1 MVGASSAQPSLKDYL
16 KKYTSPDD
24 EEKKKKKK
32 KRKSKPDAGGIL
44 VVDEDPIWQKPVKLD
59 EEEQDS
65 ADEEKPQVDEDI
77 EVKRMRRLEQ
87 LRSRRPFGAISED
100 GSGWVSVS
108 DAPNNVKPEDQN
120 SDISPPRKRRL
131 RNDTPSP
138 RPEQQS
144 DVPAEADLS
153 PPRQSRKHSRSP
165 PPNETRTS
173 PFRGGRTA
181 RFDTPSPEP
190 YVEASASDRVTDL
203 SPPRR
208 QRRNKDES
216 PEPNR
221 MSSHPKATDS
231 DISPPRRGHHDS
243 RYQNDT
249 RTSSKADLSPPR
261 KVKNDRSG
269 PIVSARKSIHDLDD
283 YDTVDPSPS
292 ISDLSPPRKR
302 RKESPVLVHRPKT
315 GLVSGADI
323 KDDIDKKKKE
333 DWLRFKEMDPSMS
346 GRAAEPI
353 YRNKTT
359 GLPKIFIIFPLFY
372 VNQERNLSPLFHV
385 PGERMSKEEFLKSQ
399 KKELKKEEKPKE
411 IKLEWGKGLAQK
423 REAEARLQEIE
434 KEKDKPF
441 ARGRDDPDLDAM
453 LKERLRWGD
462 PMAHL
467 VKKKHLESVLPDL
480 GDNEKM
486 KESGFII
493 PQEIPSHSWIRRGLD
508 AAPNRYG
515 IKPGRHWDGVDRST
529 GYEKELFKRMNE
541 KRATEREAYLWSV
554 SDIYYKSLPP
564 ITKAYGTACFLVTVA
579 CQLGILSPGLIA
591 HVPYL
596 SIFHFQVWRLIT
608 NFFFLG
614 KFSIN
619 FGIRLLMIARY
630 GVQLE
635 NGPFQRRTADFL
647 WMMLFGAFSL
657 LVLSSI
663 PYFWSPF
670 LGISLVFMLLY
681 LWSREFPNATI
692 NIYGLVALK
701 AFYLPWAMLCLD
713 VIFGSPIVP
722 DLLGIVAGHLYY
734 FLTVLHPLA
743 GGRNILR
750 TPALIHKLVAR
761 WRIGAPANNV
771 PQPDRTSGVAFRG
784 RSYRLGG

>member
-1 MVGASSAQPSLKDYL
+1 MRRRKRR
-16 KKYTSPDD
+16 
-24 EEKKKKKK
+24 K
-32 KRKSKPDAGGIL
+32 KRKSKPDASGIL
-44 VVDEDPIWQKPVKLD
+44 VVDEDSIWQKQVKLD

-65 ADEEKPQVDEDI
+65 AVLTDEEKPQVDEDI

-108 DAPNNVKPEDQN
+108 DASNNVKPEDQN

-144 DVPAEADLS
+144 DVPADADLS
-153 PPRQSRKHSRSP
+153 PPRQSRNHYRS

-173 PFRGGRTA
+173 PFRGGRSA

-208 QRRNKDES
+208 QRRDKDES
-216 PEPNR
+216 PVPDR
-221 MSSHPKATDS
+221 ISSHAKAMVS
-231 DISPPRRGHHDS
+231 DISPPRRGRHDS

-249 RTSSKADLSPPR
+249 HASLKADHSPPR

-269 PIVSARKSIHDLDD
+269 SIVSARKSIHDLDD
-283 YDTVDPSPS
+283 YDTNPGPSV
-292 ISDLSPPRKR
+292 SDLSPPRKR

-323 KDDIDKKKKE
+323 KDDNDKKKKE

-359 GLPKIFIIFPLFY
+359 
-372 VNQERNLSPLFHV
+372 
-385 PGERMSKEEFLKSQ
+385 GERMSKEEFLKSQ

-467 VKKKHLESVLPDL
+467 VKKKHLEPVLPDL

-508 AAPNRYG
+508 AASNRYG
-515 IKPGRHWDGVDRST
+515 IKPGRHWDGVDRSN
-529 GYEKELFKRMNE
+529 GYEKEL
-541 KRATEREAYLWSV
+541 
-554 SDIYYKSLPP
+554 
-564 ITKAYGTACFLVTVA
+564 
-579 CQLGILSPGLIA
+579 
-591 HVPYL
+591 
-596 SIFHFQVWRLIT
+596 
-608 NFFFLG
+608 
-614 KFSIN
+614 
-619 FGIRLLMIARY
+619 
-630 GVQLE
+630 
-635 NGPFQRRTADFL
+635 
-647 WMMLFGAFSL
+647 
-657 LVLSSI
+657 
-663 PYFWSPF
+663 
-670 LGISLVFMLLY
+670 
-681 LWSREFPNATI
+681 
-692 NIYGLVALK
+692 LK
-701 AFYLPWAMLCLD
+701 TD
-713 VIFGSPIVP
+713 E
-722 DLLGIVAGHLYY
+722 
-734 FLTVLHPLA
+734 
-743 GGRNILR
+743 
-750 TPALIHKLVAR
+750 
-761 WRIGAPANNV
+761 
-771 PQPDRTSGVAFRG
+771 
-784 RSYRLGG
+784 

>member
-1 MVGASSAQPSLKDYL
+1 MDGKAEGDAHGQKVIGKFFRHWLAAAMVEATVNKVVNSLLGFTMVGASSAQTSLKDYL
-16 KKYTSPDD
+16 KKYTTHDD

-32 KRKSKPDAGGIL
+32 KRKSKPEAAGIL
-44 VVDEDPIWQKPVKLD
+44 VVDEDPIWLKPVKLD

-108 DAPNNVKPEDQN
+108 DAPNNVKPEEPN

-144 DVPAEADLS
+144 DVPAEADSS

-208 QRRNKDES
+208 RRRDEDES

-221 MSSHPKATDS
+221 ISSHPKATNS
-231 DISPPRRGHHDS
+231 DISPPRRGHHDF

-249 RTSSKADLSPPR
+249 RASLKADLSPPR
-261 KVKNDRSG
+261 KVKNDGPRS
-269 PIVSARKSIHDLDD
+269 IVSARKSIRDLDD
-283 YDTVDPSPS
+283 YDTVDP
-292 ISDLSPPRKR
+292 
-302 RKESPVLVHRPKT
+302 VLQFLT
-315 GLVSGADI
+315 FL
-323 KDDIDKKKKE
+323 
-333 DWLRFKEMDPSMS
+333 LRGRGGKNHQFWFKEMDPSMS

-359 GLPKIFIIFPLFY
+359 
-372 VNQERNLSPLFHV
+372 
-385 PGERMSKEEFLKSQ
+385 GERMSKEEFLKSQ

-411 IKLEWGKGLAQK
+411 IKGWGKGLAQK
-423 REAEARLQEIE
+423 REAEARLQEVE

-441 ARGRDDPDLDAM
+441 ARGRFSALI
-453 LKERLRWGD
+453 GD
-462 PMAHL
+462 SFYLLYTFPE
-467 VKKKHLESVLPDL
+467 KKHLEPVLPDL

-493 PQEIPSHSWIRRGLD
+493 PQDIPSHSWIRRGLD

-515 IKPGRHWDGVDRST
+515 INQADT
-529 GYEKELFKRMNE
+529 GMVWTAVPELAMSFN
-541 KRATEREAYLWSV
+541 A
-554 SDIYYKSLPP
+554 
-564 ITKAYGTACFLVTVA
+564 
-579 CQLGILSPGLIA
+579 
-591 HVPYL
+591 
-596 SIFHFQVWRLIT
+596 
-608 NFFFLG
+608 
-614 KFSIN
+614 
-619 FGIRLLMIARY
+619 
-630 GVQLE
+630 
-635 NGPFQRRTADFL
+635 
-647 WMMLFGAFSL
+647 
-657 LVLSSI
+657 VL
-663 PYFWSPF
+663 
-670 LGISLVFMLLY
+670 
-681 LWSREFPNATI
+681 
-692 NIYGLVALK
+692 
-701 AFYLPWAMLCLD
+701 
-713 VIFGSPIVP
+713 
-722 DLLGIVAGHLYY
+722 
-734 FLTVLHPLA
+734 
-743 GGRNILR
+743 
-750 TPALIHKLVAR
+750 
-761 WRIGAPANNV
+761 
-771 PQPDRTSGVAFRG
+771 
-784 RSYRLGG
+784 

>member
-1 MVGASSAQPSLKDYL
+1 MVGPSSAQTSLKDYL
-16 KKYTSPDD
+16 KKYTSNDD

-32 KRKSKPDAGGIL
+32 KRKSKPDASGIL
-44 VVDEDPIWQKPVKLD
+44 VVDEDPIWQAEYFTFLNLAQLYEVLT
-59 EEEQDS
+59 
-65 ADEEKPQVDEDI
+65 DEEKPQVDEDI

-108 DAPNNVKPEDQN
+108 DASNNVNPEDQN

-144 DVPAEADLS
+144 DVPADADLS
-153 PPRQSRKHSRSP
+153 PPRQSRNHYRS

-173 PFRGGRTA
+173 PFRGGRSA

-208 QRRNKDES
+208 QRRDKDES
-216 PEPNR
+216 PEPDR
-221 MSSHPKATDS
+221 ISSHAKAMVS
-231 DISPPRRGHHDS
+231 DISPPRRGRHDS

-249 RTSSKADLSPPR
+249 HASLKADLSPPR

-269 PIVSARKSIHDLDD
+269 SIVSARKSIHDLDD
-283 YDTVDPSPS
+283 YDTNPAPSV
-292 ISDLSPPRKR
+292 SDLSPPRKR

-323 KDDIDKKKKE
+323 KNDNDKKKKE

-359 GLPKIFIIFPLFY
+359 
-372 VNQERNLSPLFHV
+372 
-385 PGERMSKEEFLKSQ
+385 GERMSKEEFLKSQ

-462 PMAHL
+462 PKSQL
-467 VKKKHLESVLPDL
+467 DKKR
-480 GDNEKM
+480 
-486 KESGFII
+486 SGC
-493 PQEIPSHSWIRRGLD
+493 
-508 AAPNRYG
+508 G
-515 IKPGRHWDGVDRST
+515 IKPLWDQTAQVDGVDRSN

-554 SDIYYKSLPP
+554 SD
-564 ITKAYGTACFLVTVA
+564 
-579 CQLGILSPGLIA
+579 
-591 HVPYL
+591 
-596 SIFHFQVWRLIT
+596 
-608 NFFFLG
+608 
-614 KFSIN
+614 
-619 FGIRLLMIARY
+619 M
-630 GVQLE
+630 
-635 NGPFQRRTADFL
+635 
-647 WMMLFGAFSL
+647 
-657 LVLSSI
+657 
-663 PYFWSPF
+663 
-670 LGISLVFMLLY
+670 
-681 LWSREFPNATI
+681 
-692 NIYGLVALK
+692 
-701 AFYLPWAMLCLD
+701 
-713 VIFGSPIVP
+713 
-722 DLLGIVAGHLYY
+722 
-734 FLTVLHPLA
+734 
-743 GGRNILR
+743 
-750 TPALIHKLVAR
+750 
-761 WRIGAPANNV
+761 
-771 PQPDRTSGVAFRG
+771 
-784 RSYRLGG
+784 

>member
-1 MVGASSAQPSLKDYL
+1 MVGPSSAQTSLKDYL
-16 KKYTSPDD
+16 KKYTSNDD

-32 KRKSKPDAGGIL
+32 EKSKPDASGIL
-44 VVDEDPIWQKPVKLD
+44 VVDEDPIWQKQVKLN

-108 DAPNNVKPEDQN
+108 DASNNVKPEDQN
-120 SDISPPRKRRL
+120 SDISPPRNRRL

-144 DVPAEADLS
+144 DVPADADLS
-153 PPRQSRKHSRSP
+153 PPRQSRNHYRS

-173 PFRGGRTA
+173 PFRGGRSA

-208 QRRNKDES
+208 QRSDKDES
-216 PEPNR
+216 PEPYR
-221 MSSHPKATDS
+221 ISSHAKAMVS
-231 DISPPRRGHHDS
+231 DISPPRRGRHDS

-249 RTSSKADLSPPR
+249 HASLKADLSPPR

-269 PIVSARKSIHDLDD
+269 SIVSARKSIHDLDD
-283 YDTVDPSPS
+283 YDTNPGPSV
-292 ISDLSPPRKR
+292 SDLSPPRKR

-323 KDDIDKKKKE
+323 KDDNDKKKKE

-359 GLPKIFIIFPLFY
+359 
-372 VNQERNLSPLFHV
+372 
-385 PGERMSKEEFLKSQ
+385 GERMSKEEFLKSQ

-441 ARGRDDPDLDAM
+441 ARGRFSALIDDSFCFYIHLLRFLDLWHSGR
-453 LKERLRWGD
+453 KNISLRNMHNGNRKGNNTW
-462 PMAHL
+462 
-467 VKKKHLESVLPDL
+467 S
-480 GDNEKM
+480 DNEKM

-493 PQEIPSHSWIRRGLD
+493 PQEIPSHSWIRRGVD
-508 AAPNRYG
+508 AASNRYG
-515 IKPGRHWDGVDRST
+515 IKPGRHWDGVDRSN

-541 KRATEREAYLWSV
+541 KRATEREAYMWSV
-554 SDIYYKSLPP
+554 SD
-564 ITKAYGTACFLVTVA
+564 
-579 CQLGILSPGLIA
+579 
-591 HVPYL
+591 
-596 SIFHFQVWRLIT
+596 
-608 NFFFLG
+608 
-614 KFSIN
+614 
-619 FGIRLLMIARY
+619 M
-630 GVQLE
+630 
-635 NGPFQRRTADFL
+635 
-647 WMMLFGAFSL
+647 
-657 LVLSSI
+657 
-663 PYFWSPF
+663 
-670 LGISLVFMLLY
+670 
-681 LWSREFPNATI
+681 
-692 NIYGLVALK
+692 
-701 AFYLPWAMLCLD
+701 
-713 VIFGSPIVP
+713 
-722 DLLGIVAGHLYY
+722 
-734 FLTVLHPLA
+734 
-743 GGRNILR
+743 
-750 TPALIHKLVAR
+750 
-761 WRIGAPANNV
+761 
-771 PQPDRTSGVAFRG
+771 
-784 RSYRLGG
+784 

>member
-1 MVGASSAQPSLKDYL
+1 MRRRKRR
-16 KKYTSPDD
+16 
-24 EEKKKKKK
+24 K
-32 KRKSKPDAGGIL
+32 KRKSKPDAAGIL

-108 DAPNNVKPEDQN
+108 DAPNNLKPEEPN
-120 SDISPPRKRRL
+120 SDISPPRKRRI

-144 DVPAEADLS
+144 DVPAEADSS

-208 QRRNKDES
+208 QRRDKDES

-221 MSSHPKATDS
+221 ISSHPKATNS
-231 DISPPRRGHHDS
+231 DISPPRRGHHDF

-249 RTSSKADLSPPR
+249 RASSKADLSPPR
-261 KVKNDRSG
+261 KVKNDGPRS
-269 PIVSARKSIHDLDD
+269 IVSARKSIRDLDD

-292 ISDLSPPRKR
+292 VSDLSPPRKR

-323 KDDIDKKKKE
+323 KDDIDRKKKE

-359 GLPKIFIIFPLFY
+359 
-372 VNQERNLSPLFHV
+372 
-385 PGERMSKEEFLKSQ
+385 GERMSKEEFLKSQ

-423 REAEARLQEIE
+423 READARLQEIE
-434 KEKDKPF
+434 KEKEKPF
-441 ARGRDDPDLDAM
+441 ARGRFSALI
-453 LKERLRWGD
+453 GD
-462 PMAHL
+462 SFYLLYTFPE
-467 VKKKHLESVLPDL
+467 KKHLEPVLPDL

-493 PQEIPSHSWIRRGLD
+493 PQDIPSHSWIRRGLD

-554 SDIYYKSLPP
+554 SD
-564 ITKAYGTACFLVTVA
+564 
-579 CQLGILSPGLIA
+579 
-591 HVPYL
+591 
-596 SIFHFQVWRLIT
+596 
-608 NFFFLG
+608 
-614 KFSIN
+614 
-619 FGIRLLMIARY
+619 M
-630 GVQLE
+630 
-635 NGPFQRRTADFL
+635 
-647 WMMLFGAFSL
+647 
-657 LVLSSI
+657 
-663 PYFWSPF
+663 
-670 LGISLVFMLLY
+670 
-681 LWSREFPNATI
+681 
-692 NIYGLVALK
+692 
-701 AFYLPWAMLCLD
+701 
-713 VIFGSPIVP
+713 
-722 DLLGIVAGHLYY
+722 
-734 FLTVLHPLA
+734 
-743 GGRNILR
+743 
-750 TPALIHKLVAR
+750 
-761 WRIGAPANNV
+761 
-771 PQPDRTSGVAFRG
+771 
-784 RSYRLGG
+784 